1 MQPILLLDI
10 ISRGDGIVVLANG
23 AGFVGIGTTLPS
35 TKLEVQ
41 GTASASYFMASGSVQ
56 FGSNV
61 ATASYSRF
69 GGTSVTRSWL
79 NSADDLL
86 ISDDLYVVG
95 SISANIASASQYKG
109 LAFTSVGDCNDETD
123 VLGWDNGVFSCTADD
138 TGAGSSFS
146 GLEIFNSG
154 GTPGLRYGSIS
165 FDASDFTVTLTDT
178 SSTAF
183 IKLDYANGPA
193 SRSIEQTILSQWE
206 FRNGASF
213 SADLEIYD
221 NSGPAFAIFS
231 STSLGRFGLGDVTP
245 ETFFE
250 I

>member
-138 TGAGSSFS
+138 TSASSFS
-146 GLEIFNSG
+146 GIEIFNSG

-165 FDASDFTVTLTDT
+165 FDASDFTVTFSDT
-178 SSTAF
+178 ASTAF

-193 SRSIEQTILSQWE
+193 SRSINQDITAIWDFQS
-206 FRNGASF
+206 GASF
-213 SADLEIYD
+213 SNDVEFYD
-221 NSGPAFAIFS
+221 RSNN
-231 STSLGRFGLGDVTP
+231 
-245 ETFFE
+245 
-250 I
+250 